1 MITLKEITQ
10 VLAVEM
16 IFYPQVMLDEKL
28 ATAWHMQ
35 FKDCTPQEFQS
46 ALHMAVQKNK
56 SGFPPTP
63 GSVREI
69 ISESRK
75 TPDDMET
82 AEEAW
87 HGMFK
92 RNQGSARA
100 KAAARLMHDWS
111 NKDRWDYDTQVP
123 WKQKEYIRIYNG
135 LKNKDEILGIK
146 QEMTGIENH
155 GNEKLSHITNGLI
168 KKLGA

>member
-1 MITLKEITQ
+1 MTKEDLHKLLAIIYAEYDLKISADRYALWWEQ
-10 VLAVEM
+10 VKEM
-16 IFYPQVMLDEKL
+16 EFEEAMAAARHLSQQKCYGTPKFADFMESYKKL
-28 ATAWHMQ
+28 R
-35 FKDCTPQEFQS
+35 
-46 ALHMAVQKNK
+46 
-56 SGFPPTP
+56 
-63 GSVREI
+63 VR
-69 ISESRK
+69 
-75 TPDDMET
+75 PDDLET
-82 AEEAW
+82 ADEAW
-87 HGMFK
+87 NSMFK
-92 RNQGSARA
+92 RNQGSPRA